1 MSRNVKKIL
10 VVLNDWPWNMAGG
23 SNYHTIKII
32 QYWTHYWNYHDI
44 DVLVPRLGYGYA
56 QRQLDVK
63 GNAIVTDSF
72 FEREA
77 STLFGRVLLIC
88 SRILRVLR
96 SPPQK
101 KYDDIIASSHYL
113 TDVLPSVYLHS
124 RNPSSKLIAYY
135 HSALVSEKSVGMFFL
150 RKLNDAISVPLLRK
164 YADLIFAMNEPI
176 KDSLIARGVDEKR
189 ILITNNGVDEIV
201 HEAESP
207 VPVFDACFVGRLERG
222 KGIFDLVRIWKA
234 VSSEIPT
241 AKLVMI
247 GDGSEKDRL
256 TKLIER
262 EHLTKNITLCGFVE
276 ETTKFDILR
285 KSTLFVLPSSVDAW
299 GIVIAEAMSCGVPVI
314 VYDLP
319 AFRTIWGSTIV
330 YVPEGDKRVFA
341 ETVVKLLEDAQL
353 RSELSKNGLKR
364 LRELLWV
371 DIAKY
376 EANAIENA

>member
-1 MSRNVKKIL
+1 MYVKKIL
-10 VVLNDWPWNMAGG
+10 VILNDWPWNMAGG

-32 QYWTHYWNYHDI
+32 QYWTQYWNDHDI

-56 QRQLDVK
+56 QRQLNVK

-88 SRILRVLR
+88 SRILRILR

-113 TDVLPSVYLHS
+113 TDVLPSVYLQW
-124 RNPSSKLIAYY
+124 RNPSSKLVIYY

-150 RKLNDAISVPLLRK
+150 RKVNDVISVPLLRK
-164 YADLIFAMNEPI
+164 YADLIFAINEPI
-176 KDSLIARGVDEKR
+176 KNSLIARGVDEKR

-201 HEAESP
+201 HEVESAG
-207 VPVFDACFVGRLERG
+207 VFDACFVGRLERG
-222 KGIFDLVRIWKA
+222 KGIFDLVPIWKA

-247 GDGSEKDRL
+247 GNGSEKDRL

-262 EHLTKNITLCGFVE
+262 EHLTENITLCGFVE
-276 ETTKFDILR
+276 ETKKFDILR
-285 KSTLFVLPSSVDAW
+285 KSKLFVLPSSVDAW
-299 GIVIAEAMSCGVPVI
+299 GIVIAEAMSNGVPVI

-319 AFRTIWGSTIV
+319 AFRTIWEDTII
-330 YVPEGDKRVFA
+330 YVPEGDRQAFA
-341 ETVVKLLEDAQL
+341 KTVLELLRDPGL
-353 RSELSKNGLKR
+353 RSELSQNGLGR
-364 LRELLWV
+364 LRNLLWI
-371 DIAKY
+371 DIAQH
-376 EANAIENA
+376 EANAIDSL